1 MSNPGRDDMSV
12 CLRCNGDGSIPE
24 YNHHFDGV
32 CFQCKGSGE
41 PKNGSVKEV
50 DVRKV
55 MRVTT
60 LGTLP
65 AHPGLEDIFKR
76 RSATLGNF
84 ERTLEFFRRLP
95 IGEFHQSVHGGFS
108 QKLWWVDCY
117 DCKGSRIYPVSNT
130 VSVECRRCIGAG
142 ILWIPKPRKV
152 VELADMLLYGATK
165 SRLDSLIAA
174 KRSLSGDAGS
184 IEDFHKNVLN
194 ISRFA
199 AKVNSLHREQVKY
212 WKSIPSA
219 KKGAWQML
227 IRLGLRDLVVNC
239 LKEINGVLEEPSMKA
254 AALAVDR
261 YMKAGE

>member
-1 MSNPGRDDMSV
+1 MSNIRSV
-12 CLRCNGDGSIPE
+12 CSRCKGDGHIPE
-24 YNHHFDGV
+24 YNHHCDGV

-41 PKNGSVKEV
+41 PRSGSVKEV
-50 DVRKV
+50 DVKKV
-55 MRVTT
+55 MRVST

-65 AHPGLEDIFKR
+65 AHPGLEVIFKK

-95 IGEFHQSVHGGFS
+95 VGEFHQSIHGGFS

-117 DCKGSRIYPVSNT
+117 ECKGSRMYSLSGT
-130 VSVECRRCIGAG
+130 VSVECRRCNAAG
-142 ILWIPKPRKV
+142 ILWIPKPKKV
-152 VELADMLLYGATK
+152 VELANMLLYGATK

-184 IEDFHKNVLN
+184 IEDFHTNVEYVTH
-194 ISRFA
+194 FA
-199 AKVNSLHREQVKY
+199 AKVNTLHREQVKY

-239 LKEINGVLEEPSMKA
+239 LREINGVLEEPTMKA
-254 AALAVDR
+254 AILVVDR
-261 YMKAGE
+261 YMEADE